1 MLPRRVESSYNGMDA
16 EGLPR
21 KQTCFSSAV
30 QWSTYSRHPYSLIT
44 TASEYLAVINNEF
57 YPYNTPV
64 VEKHFV
70 PFLKEQGWT
79 EWPTCPVMPPLSADS
94 DAWNLSNV
102 RTVVPAIP
110 PALWLAHGPTLREEW
125 VDNKMPAP
133 GKLEEDGRR
142 AQSQVNR
149 CRSLAVLPNAQAAF
163 SSFIFILFSTLS
175 HALKTLFLLEKKKKL
190 LQMWFLIILIVA
202 IVVLIH
208 ALTTYS

>member
-44 TASEYLAVINNEF
+44 TASEYLTVINNEF
-57 YPYNTPV
+57 YPCNTPV
-64 VEKHFV
+64 IEKHFV

-110 PALWLAHGPTLREEW
+110 PVLWLAHGPTLREEW

-133 GKLEEDGRR
+133 SKLGR
-142 AQSQVNR
+142 AQSQVNT

-163 SSFIFILFSTLS
+163 SSLFVFIVFSTLS
-175 HALKTLFLLEKKKKL
+175 HALKTLFLLEKKKK
-190 LQMWFLIILIVA
+190 
-202 IVVLIH
+202 
-208 ALTTYS
+208 S

>member
-1 MLPRRVESSYNGMDA
+1 MLPCRVESSYNGMDA

-44 TASEYLAVINNEF
+44 TASEYLTVINNEF
-57 YPYNTPV
+57 YPCNTPV
-64 VEKHFV
+64 IEKHFV
-70 PFLKEQGWT
+70 PFLKEQGWM

-110 PALWLAHGPTLREEW
+110 PVLWLAHGPTLREEW

-133 GKLEEDGRR
+133 GKLGR
-142 AQSQVNR
+142 AQSQVNT

-163 SSFIFILFSTLS
+163 SSLCFHCIFYTITCSENFVLIR
-175 HALKTLFLLEKKKKL
+175 KKKL
-190 LQMWFLIILIVA
+190 STNMISY
-202 IVVLIH
+202 
-208 ALTTYS
+208 YSYSRNRCADTCTV